1 MTKKLIDA
9 IVGMNE
15 DEAMRI
21 VADMLE
27 AGVDPSVVLEEARSA
42 MTVVGDRYER
52 EEFFIPELIMSGEI
66 MKRIAGEVKLL
77 SKGETS
83 SASRG
88 TIVVGTV
95 SGDIHD
101 IGKDIVVLMLEVNGY
116 EVHDLGV
123 DVPPERFV
131 EAIKDLEPEIVGLS
145 GLLTLAFDSMKN
157 TIGAIAA
164 AGLRN
169 RAKIM
174 IGGSPVDQQIQ
185 DYTGADGWGLD
196 ATAALKMAAAWTGGE
211 KA

>member
-1 MTKKLIDA
+1 MTKKLTDA
-9 IVGMNE
+9 IVSMNE

-21 VADMLE
+21 VAGMLE
-27 AGVDPSVVLEEARSA
+27 EGVDSSVVLEEARSA
-42 MTVVGDRYER
+42 MTVVGDMYER
-52 EEFFIPELIMSGEI
+52 EELFIPELIMSGEI
-66 MKRIAGEVKLL
+66 MKRIAGEVKPL
-77 SKGETS
+77 SKGDTS
-83 SASRG
+83 QASRG
-88 TIVVGTV
+88 TIVLGTV

-116 EVHDLGV
+116 DVHDLGV

-131 EAIKDLEPEIVGLS
+131 EAIEELKPEIVGLS

-164 AGLRN
+164 AGLRD

-174 IGGSPVDQQIQ
+174 IGGSPVDQQVQ
-185 DYTGADGWGLD
+185 GYTGADGWGLD